1 MDVTALVRIDSPQG
15 FSTAPR
21 PVLRALIKAAR
32 RVRSLSGFRRWQ
44 TFKTLNAPDA
54 LFVLVDWDSRA
65 AFLAATADEELRFW
79 TDRASVHGF
88 TITEPQCLSG
98 CFDRRLSGS
107 DGTAT
112 LLRLSQH
119 QELGEASDARDR
131 DYALRA
137 LAAPG
142 TIRLSGSQ
150 SEDGRY
156 AICRIDFDTEDGIWH
171 FLESPLRRAW
181 TARDWPETSQEL
193 WALNLPNLEYH
204 RESPRLLMSARPMR
218 RHSTLSIHVD
228 TASDGRAVRLQFQGR
243 IDSAGSMRGEKICR
257 ALIARG
263 YRRLVVDVSGLLV
276 VSAEAL
282 AMLTRTARYLKERN
296 GEFVL
301 IDNEE
306 RVRRVT
312 RSKHLA
318 SSVR

>member
-21 PVLRALIKAAR
+21 PALRALVKAAR

-44 TFKTLNAPDA
+44 TFKTLDAPDA
-54 LFVLVDWDSRA
+54 LFVLVDWENRA
-65 AFLAATADEELRFW
+65 TLLTATADEELRHW
-79 TDRASVHGF
+79 ADRASAHGF
-88 TITEPQCLSG
+88 SVAEPQCLPGS
-98 CFDRRLSGS
+98 FDRRLSGS
-107 DGTAT
+107 DGNAT

-119 QELGEASDARDR
+119 QEPLESARARDR

-142 TIRLSGSQ
+142 TTRLSGCQ
-150 SEDGRY
+150 SDDGRC
-156 AICRIDFDTEDGIWH
+156 AVCRIDFDTEDGIWH

-181 TARDWPETSQEL
+181 TARDSHATNEEL
-193 WALNLPNLEYH
+193 WALNLPDLEYH
-204 RESPRLLMSARPMR
+204 REGPKSLISAHPLR
-218 RHSTLSIHVD
+218 RHSSLSIQVE
-228 TASDGRAVRLQFQGR
+228 TGGDGRAVRLQFQGR
-243 IDSAGSMRGEKICR
+243 IDAAGSMRGEKICR

-276 VSAEAL
+276 VSPEGL